1 MKFLDPSSE
10 PVRRWV
16 YGTAVSLVALALVFG
31 WVTGE
36 QSVAIGVV
44 VAAALGIV
52 PAEVARTKV
61 SPANGSTADT
71 SHDEL
76 TE

>member
-1 MKFLDPSSE
+1 MKFLDPESE
-10 PVRRWV
+10 PVRRWA
-16 YGTAVSLVALALVFG
+16 YGVGAALVALALVFG

-61 SPANGSTADT
+61 SPSNGSTADD